1 MRRTAILVI
10 FLAAL
15 LPSMATAAGQEAAVT
30 HALAMHGEPKYGPAF
45 RHFDYVNPDAPVGG
59 MVKLHAIG
67 TFDSLNPYNFKGVSA
82 VGLGS
87 VFETLLTG
95 SSDEAFTEYGLLA
108 EEIEMPGDRS
118 WVAFTLREEARWH
131 DGRPVTVEDVVFS
144 VELLKTKGH
153 PFYRAYYANVEK
165 AFAAGERKVRFEFS
179 QGDNRELPLI
189 VGQMPILPKHYWE
202 GRDFEKTT
210 LDAPLGSGPYRI
222 GQVLQGRS
230 IVYERVEDYWGKDL
244 PVNRGRH
251 NFGRIRYDYYRDAT
265 IALEAF
271 KAGEYDFREENVS
284 KQWATGYDVPA
295 VREGRVR
302 KKEIRHE
309 RPTGMQAFV
318 FNTRRSFF
326 SERKVREALAYAF
339 DFNWTNINLFYGQ
352 YTRTESYFSNSELAS
367 SGLPGE
373 MELAVLEPYR
383 GRIPDEVFSEVYQP
397 PSTDGSGRIRSG
409 LGQAMNLLKEAGWV
423 MKDGELVHSSSG
435 ERFAFEILLSS
446 PAWERIALPF
456 KKNLE
461 RLGIAAKVRTVD
473 AAQYQKRVEDFDFD
487 MVVDVFGQS
496 LSPGNEQRD
505 FWSSAAARERG
516 IRNTIGIRD
525 EVVDELIGLVI
536 SAPDRESLIAR
547 TRALDRVLLWGH
559 YAIPHWHIRSYRVA
573 YWDMFGRP
581 GTVPKYALGFDS
593 WWVDDTRRD
602 ALGRRGGAKG
612 SPAK

>member
-1 MRRTAILVI
+1 MRSVLSVVILLAGI
-10 FLAAL
+10 FPAA
-15 LPSMATAAGQEAAVT
+15 PAMAEQEVAVT
-30 HALAMHGEPKYGPAF
+30 HGLAMHGEPKYGPDF
-45 RHFDYVNPDAPVGG
+45 QHFDYVNPDAPAGG
-59 MVKLHAIG
+59 EVKLHAIG

-95 SSDEAFTEYGLLA
+95 SSDEAFAEYGLLA
-108 EEIEMPGDRS
+108 EEIEMPRDRS
-118 WVAFTLREEARWH
+118 WVAFTLRKEARWH
-131 DGRPVTVEDVVFS
+131 DGRPVTIEDVIFS

-179 QGDNRELPLI
+179 PGDNKELPLI

-210 LDAPLGSGPYRI
+210 LDPPLGSGPYRI
-222 GQVLQGRS
+222 AQVLQGRS
-230 IVYERVEDYWGKDL
+230 IVYERVDDYWGKDL

-271 KAGEYDFREENVS
+271 KAGEYYFREENVS

-295 VREGRVR
+295 VREGRIR
-302 KKEIRHE
+302 KEEIRHE

-318 FNTRRSFF
+318 FNTRRPYF
-326 SERKVREALAYAF
+326 SDSRVRQALAYAF
-339 DFNWTNINLFYGQ
+339 DFNWTNTNLFYGQ

-367 SGLPGE
+367 RGLPGE
-373 MELAVLEPYR
+373 LERDVLEAYR
-383 GRIPDEVFSEVYQP
+383 GRVPEEVFSTAYQP
-397 PSTDGSGRIRSG
+397 PSTDGSGRIRAG
-409 LGQAMNLLKEAGWV
+409 LGQAMNLLKEAGWE
-423 MKDGELVHSSSG
+423 MKEGELFHATSG

-446 PAWERIALPF
+446 PTWERIALPF

-461 RLGIAAKVRTVD
+461 RLGIEAKVRTVD

-505 FWSSAAARERG
+505 FWSSAAAGERG
-516 IRNTIGIRD
+516 SRNTIGIRD
-525 EVVDELIGLVI
+525 EVVDELIDLVI
-536 SAPDRESLIAR
+536 SAPDRENLIAR

-559 YAIPHWHIRSYRVA
+559 YVIPHWHIRSYRVA

-593 WWVDDTRRD
+593 WWIDGTRRE
-602 ALGRRGGAKG
+602 ALKRRGGGKG
-612 SPAK
+612 GPAE